1 MSGPPTDTEPKLQ
14 VVDRLSRPPADG
26 RAAVVTGA
34 AGGMGSRFASQLAGQ
49 GYDLILIDRRIE
61 PLQTL
66 RQSLQD
72 QYHGAVEAMIADLS
86 RSDEVRR
93 VCDRL
98 AARTDIEVLI
108 NNAGFGHERP
118 FCEITMEEHLEMVS
132 VHVLATNGLVR
143 ATLPQ
148 MITRNHGS
156 IVNVGSVGAWLP
168 APRNVQYA
176 ATKNYLIAFSESLSE
191 ELRDTG
197 VHVQALCPAFV
208 RTGYHSTA
216 AMAHN
221 RRGQVPTWFWQ
232 QPEEVVAC
240 SLKHLRGGPVVLV
253 PGWKARVFSRLL
265 RALALQPIVRPV
277 SRALMRKYM

>member
-1 MSGPPTDTEPKLQ
+1 MSGTPTDTEPKLQ
-14 VVDRLSRPPADG
+14 GVDRQTRPSADG
-26 RAAVVTGA
+26 RTAVITGA
-34 AGGMGSRFASQLAGQ
+34 AGGMGSSYADQLAVQ
-49 GYDLILIDRRIE
+49 GYDLVLIDRRVE
-61 PLQTL
+61 PLETL
-66 RQSLQD
+66 RESLHD
-72 QYHGAVEAMIADLS
+72 QHRVSVQAMAADLS

-98 AARTDIEVLI
+98 AARTDIEILI

-118 FCEITMEEHLEMVS
+118 FCEITLEEHLEMVS

-143 ATLPQ
+143 ALLPQ

-168 APRNVQYA
+168 APKNVQYA
-176 ATKNYLIAFSESLSE
+176 ATKNYLVAFSESLSE

-197 VHVQALCPAFV
+197 IHVQALCPAFV

-216 AMAHN
+216 TMVHN